1 MKNGGRKLTIM
12 MIMSEHG
19 LHLNPLPPPLMYI
32 LVPLI
37 YSMSKSFLQ
46 TEVHEQSY
54 LIEELQS
61 LGFHSMRLNEL
72 NDNGEL
78 RNLIKGIK
86 ESLLKQYDQAY
97 KEHSGR

>member
-1 MKNGGRKLTIM
+1 MNKDYGSNLY
-12 MIMSEHG
+12 H
-19 LHLNPLPPPLMYI
+19 LMYI

-37 YSMSKSFLQ
+37 YSMSKYFLQ
-46 TEVHEQSY
+46 TEAHEQSY

-61 LGFHSMRLNEL
+61 LGFHSMRLNGL

-86 ESLLKQYDQAY
+86 ESLLQQYNQAY
-97 KEHSGR
+97 KEHLRR

>member
-1 MKNGGRKLTIM
+1 
-12 MIMSEHG
+12 MSKDDSSNLYH
-19 LHLNPLPPPLMYI
+19 LMYI

-37 YSMSKSFLQ
+37 YSMSKYFLQ
-46 TEVHEQSY
+46 NEAHEQSY

-61 LGFHSMRLNEL
+61 LGFHSMRLNGL

-86 ESLLKQYDQAY
+86 ESLLQQNNQAY
-97 KEHSGR
+97 KEHLRR

>member
-1 MKNGGRKLTIM
+1 MM
-12 MIMSEHG
+12 MIMSEQG
-19 LHLNPLPPPLMYI
+19 LRFKPLPPHVYTGS
-32 LVPLI
+32 PLI

-46 TEVHEQSY
+46 TEAHEQSY

-86 ESLLKQYDQAY
+86 ESLLQRYDQAY
-97 KEHSGR
+97 KEHSRR